1 MNQKIIALVAISCFL
16 SVTVCDNG
24 ISWRDL
30 YDWATVNLTPQ
41 TPAQYTIVITAGL
54 ARGTYTMHHVW
65 ERCHSHSSYYVD
77 ALNCHHAVY
86 TAVLEWAVGLY
97 TLGKISGW
105 YKRDE
110 ASINSHI
117 PVNIGGVNGFL
128 LDVSIKDDMGGLK
141 RRDTKLNFNV
151 NGTTY
156 VYEPF
161 MGDDLYSGNVD
172 LVLLTNHNN
181 TDQFPIT
188 MLEANHNGTWLL
200 NFLEHNTLAKRD
212 GLDGDQYIQGAGGL
226 VVECQYG
233 AGVQADYW
241 QVDKWVGDM
250 TAKQGIE
257 DQLSAT
263 YNVFHGYIGS
273 DSRLKCATKL
283 YSTQQD
289 MSQWRSWDD
298 VWRAF

>member
-117 PVNIGGVNGFL
+117 PVNIGGVN
-128 LDVSIKDDMGGLK
+128 
-141 RRDTKLNFNV
+141 
-151 NGTTY
+151 
-156 VYEPF
+156 
-161 MGDDLYSGNVD
+161 
-172 LVLLTNHNN
+172 
-181 TDQFPIT
+181 
-188 MLEANHNGTWLL
+188 EANHNGTWLL